1 MHFVTLMTLAP
12 VGIAHLSAVVGF
24 ATPSAAAVLFTL
36 LPTHA
41 AIGFLAPVFQVPNFF
56 CNLVTLIKPWVAGAI
71 MVGLLAVACGFGL
84 RFVMPEASMQLTNGL
99 KGVGV
104 ALFIAGIALTPASL
118 TAIATMFG
126 AGSLTFCP

>member
-1 MHFVTLMTLAP
+1 MALFPTE
-12 VGIAHLSAVVGF
+12 IAHWITIAGLEVSG
-24 ATPSAAAVLFTL
+24 AAGGLFEL
-36 LPTHA
+36 LQAHA
-41 AIGFLAPVFQVPNFF
+41 SVGFLAPLFQVPNFF

>member
-1 MHFVTLMTLAP
+1 MYLVTLMTLSSA
-12 VGIAHLSAVVGF
+12 GIAYLSTVVGF
-24 ATPSAAAVLFTL
+24 ATPSAAAALFTL

-41 AIGFLAPVFQVPNFF
+41 SIGFLEPLFQVPNFF

-99 KGVGV
+99 KCVGV

>member
-1 MHFVTLMTLAP
+1 MHLVTLMALVPAGNDYLTA
-12 VGIAHLSAVVGF
+12 VAGYATHGAAGIASALLLAHTTLS
-24 ATPSAAAVLFTL
+24 
-36 LPTHA
+36 
-41 AIGFLAPVFQVPNFF
+41 FLAPLFQVPNFF

>member
-1 MHFVTLMTLAP
+1 MLLVTLIALFP
-12 VGIAHLSAVVGF
+12 EGIAHLIAMAGS
-24 ATPSAAAVLFTL
+24 ATPGTAVALFAL
-36 LPTHA
+36 LPAHTTLS
-41 AIGFLAPVFQVPNFF
+41 FLVPLFQVPNFF